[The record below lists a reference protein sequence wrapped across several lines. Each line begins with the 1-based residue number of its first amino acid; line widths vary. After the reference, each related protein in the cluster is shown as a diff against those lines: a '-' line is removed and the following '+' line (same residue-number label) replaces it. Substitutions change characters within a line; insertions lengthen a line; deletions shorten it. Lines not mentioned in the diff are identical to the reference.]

1 MRRLLQF
8 AGCLFLGAAL
18 ACAPAHA
25 ASGQDEALTLGVFPN
40 LSARAIVALYQPL
53 RSHLEKS
60 LNSRVQTY
68 SAPDFK
74 SFVERTF
81 RHEYDIIVIAPHLAR
96 LAQTEAGFVPLF
108 RYSQELHAVVIA
120 AKSSGIRSLED
131 LRGKTIALPDRLAVM
146 PVLGLRLLRNRGLTD
161 SDFRIHP
168 AASHS
173 NAALS
178 VQRGE
183 AQAAIIGSVP
193 FAQLP
198 DDLRDS
204 LRVLAA
210 SESIPNQFIL
220 ANPDLPPA
228 RIEAVRAA
236 LLDFA
241 ASTEGRQF
249 FESNGFGG
257 IRPAS
262 EADLKKM
269 EAYARDAYSLMKTLP

>member
-8 AGCLFLGAAL
+8 ALCLLLSASL
-18 ACAPAHA
+18 APAHA
-25 ASGQDEALTLGVFPN
+25 AHDQEEALALGVFPN
-40 LSARAIVALYQPL
+40 LSARAIVTLYQPL
-53 RSHLEKS
+53 QAHLEKN
-60 LNSRVQTY
+60 LHLHVQTY

-81 RHEYDIIVIAPHLAR
+81 RREYDVIVIAPHLAR

-108 RYSQELHAVVIA
+108 RYSQELHAMVVA
-120 AKSSGIRSLED
+120 AKSSDIRTVDD

-161 SDFRIHP
+161 SDFRIYP

-173 NAALS
+173 NAVLS
-178 VQRGE
+178 MQRGE
-183 AQAAIIGSVP
+183 AQAAIIGSAP

-198 DDLRDS
+198 EDLRNG
-204 LRVLAA
+204 LRIVAA

-220 ANPDLPPA
+220 ANPNLPPA
-228 RIEAVRAA
+228 RIEAIRKA

-241 ASTEGRQF
+241 ATAEGRQF
-249 FESNGFGG
+249 FENNGFGG
-257 IRPAS
+257 LKPAS
-262 EADLKKM
+262 ESDLKKM
-269 EAYARDAYSLMKTLP
+269 ESYARDAHNLLKALP

>member
-1 MRRLLQF
+1 MTIRHLLQ
-8 AGCLFLGAAL
+8 
-18 ACAPAHA
+18 
-25 ASGQDEALTLGVFPN
+25 LTLCLLLSTAVYAGDGRDETLALGIFPN

-53 RSHLEKS
+53 QANLEKS
-60 LNSRVQTY
+60 LQQRVQTY

-81 RHEYDIIVIAPHLAR
+81 RREYDVIVIAPHLAR
-96 LAQTEAGFVPLF
+96 LVQTEAGFVPLF
-108 RYSQELHAVVIA
+108 RYSQELHAMVVA
-120 AKSSGIRSLED
+120 AKSSEIRTVEE
-131 LRGKTIALPDRLAVM
+131 LRGKTVALPDRLAVM
-146 PVLGLRLLRNRGLTD
+146 PVLGLRLLRNRGLAD
-161 SDFRIHP
+161 NDFRIYP

-193 FAQLP
+193 YAQLP
-198 DDLRDS
+198 QELRS
-204 LRVLAA
+204 GLRIIAT

-220 ANPDLPPA
+220 ANPNLAPA
-228 RIEAVRAA
+228 RIEAIRKA

-241 ASTEGRQF
+241 ASAEGRQF
-249 FESNGFGG
+249 FENNGFGG
-257 IRPAS
+257 LKPAS

-269 EAYARDAYSLMKTLP
+269 EPYARDAHNLLKANQ

>member
-1 MRRLLQF
+1 MTIRHLLQ
-8 AGCLFLGAAL
+8 
-18 ACAPAHA
+18 
-25 ASGQDEALTLGVFPN
+25 LTLCLLLSTAVYAGDGRDETLALGIFPN

-53 RSHLEKS
+53 QANLEKS
-60 LNSRVQTY
+60 LQQRVQTY

-81 RHEYDIIVIAPHLAR
+81 RREYDVIVIAPHLAR
-96 LAQTEAGFVPLF
+96 LVQTEAGFVPLF
-108 RYSQELHAVVIA
+108 RYSQELHAMVVA
-120 AKSSGIRSLED
+120 AKSSEIRTVEE
-131 LRGKTIALPDRLAVM
+131 LRGKTVALPDRLAVM
-146 PVLGLRLLRNRGLTD
+146 PVLGLRLLRNRGLAD
-161 SDFRIHP
+161 SDFRIYP

-193 FAQLP
+193 YAQLP
-198 DDLRDS
+198 QELRS
-204 LRVLAA
+204 GLRIIAA

-220 ANPDLPPA
+220 ANPNLAPA
-228 RIEAVRAA
+228 RIEAIRKA

-241 ASTEGRQF
+241 ASAEGRQF
-249 FESNGFGG
+249 FENNGFGG
-257 IRPAS
+257 LKPAS

-269 EAYARDAYSLMKTLP
+269 EPYARDAHNLLKANQ

>member
-1 MRRLLQF
+1 MRHLLQF
-8 AGCLFLGAAL
+8 ALCLLLGTSL
-18 ACAPAHA
+18 APARA
-25 ASGQDEALTLGVFPN
+25 ANGQEETLALGVFPN

-53 RSHLEKS
+53 HAHLENN
-60 LNSRVQTY
+60 LRLRVQTY

-81 RHEYDIIVIAPHLAR
+81 RREYDVIVIAPHLAR
-96 LAQTEAGFVPLF
+96 LVQTEAGFIPLF
-108 RYSQELHAVVIA
+108 RYSQELHAMVVT
-120 AKSSGIRSLED
+120 AKSSDIRTVDD

-146 PVLGLRLLRNRGLTD
+146 PVLGLRLLRNRGLAD
-161 SDFRIHP
+161 SDFRIYP

-183 AQAAIIGSVP
+183 AQAAVIGSAP
-193 FAQLP
+193 YAQLP
-198 DDLRDS
+198 EELRNG
-204 LRVLAA
+204 LRVVAT

-220 ANPDLPPA
+220 ANPNLPPA
-228 RIEAVRAA
+228 RIEAIRKA

-241 ASTEGRQF
+241 ATAEGRQF

-257 IRPAS
+257 LKPAS
-262 EADLKKM
+262 ESDLKKM
-269 EAYARDAYSLMKTLP
+269 EPYARDAHNLLKALP

>member
-8 AGCLFLGAAL
+8 ALCLLLSASL
-18 ACAPAHA
+18 APARA
-25 ASGQDEALTLGVFPN
+25 ANGQEETLSFGVFPN

-53 RSHLEKS
+53 QAHLEKS
-60 LNSRVQTY
+60 LHLRVQTY

-81 RHEYDIIVIAPHLAR
+81 RREYDVIVIAPHLAR

-108 RYSQELHAVVIA
+108 RYSQELHAMVVA
-120 AKSSGIRSLED
+120 AKSSDIRSVDD

-161 SDFRIHP
+161 SDFRIYP

-173 NAALS
+173 NAVLS

-183 AQAAIIGSVP
+183 AQAAIIGSAP

-198 DDLRDS
+198 EDLRNG
-204 LRVLAA
+204 LRVVAT

-220 ANPDLPPA
+220 ANPNLSPA
-228 RIEAVRAA
+228 RIEAIRKA

-241 ASTEGRQF
+241 ATAEGRQF
-249 FESNGFGG
+249 FETNGFGG
-257 IRPAS
+257 LKPAS
-262 EADLKKM
+262 ESDLKKM
-269 EAYARDAYSLMKTLP
+269 EPYARDAHNLLKALQ